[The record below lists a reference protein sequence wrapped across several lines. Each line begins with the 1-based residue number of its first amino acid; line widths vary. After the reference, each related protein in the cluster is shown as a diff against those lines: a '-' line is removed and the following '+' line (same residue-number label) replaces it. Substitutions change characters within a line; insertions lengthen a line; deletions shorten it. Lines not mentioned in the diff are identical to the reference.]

1 MFEIITINNKTIY
14 VIDGYYYYNVID
26 IFDTVSI

>member
-1 MFEIITINNKTIY
+1 MYYTLTINGKEIY
-14 VIDGYYYYNVID
+14 VIDGIFYYNVID